1 MSKMSK
7 DSKEPRTCDS
17 KRDKLWV
24 RFSLDKNKY
33 LMMLPKFGENGNALP
48 FPFHFLLETES
59 LNTRF

>member
-7 DSKEPRTCDS
+7 DSKEPRTCDC
-17 KRDKLWV
+17 KRNKLWV

-33 LMMLPKFGENGNALP
+33 LMMPPKFGENGNGSV
-48 FPFHFLLETES
+48 LLGTES